1 MCSHKRSEVADVGG
15 RQGPG
20 GGSGRDSLAGWDT
33 CGARNRSAKP
43 DGPGT
48 TAVGSTALSDRD
60 VDVECGYADGYRLG
74 LSILTAVAAADGV
87 PAVALRVADGG

>member
-1 MCSHKRSEVADVGG
+1 MGW

-33 CGARNRSAKP
+33 GGARNRSAKP

-48 TAVGSTALSDRD
+48 VAVGPSALSDRGI
-60 VDVECGYADGYRLG
+60 DVECGYADGYRLG
-74 LSILTAVAAADGV
+74 LSILTVIAAADGV
-87 PAVALRVADGG
+87 PAVALRAADGG